1 MLGGTGSWLWPGNFW
16 NNQWFMFQVHD
27 KQNPKN
33 RDYVKFVDLLTG
45 WLIVVFYEWLKVNLE
60 VVIKELLSRSKT

>member
-1 MLGGTGSWLWPGNFW
+1 
-16 NNQWFMFQVHD
+16 MFQVHD
-27 KQNPKN
+27 KQDPKN